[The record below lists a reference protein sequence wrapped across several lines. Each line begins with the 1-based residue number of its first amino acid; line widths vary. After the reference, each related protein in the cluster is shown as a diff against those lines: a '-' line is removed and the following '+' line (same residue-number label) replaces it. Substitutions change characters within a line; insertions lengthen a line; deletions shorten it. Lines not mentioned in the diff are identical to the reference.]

1 MNSPCQ
7 NCPERRLVC
16 HDRCP
21 AYMAYHEERIVI
33 QQKRREASEFH
44 VYMRKTVYQLKRSK
58 KMLK

>member
-21 AYMAYHEERIVI
+21 MYLAYHEERVAECAARRSRRQVDEYIIKAVI
-33 QQKRREASEFH
+33 R
-44 VYMRKTVYQLKRSK
+44 VKRSH
-58 KMLK
+58 

>member
-21 AYMAYHEERIVI
+21 AYMEYHEERVAERAARRSRRQVDEYIIKAVI
-33 QQKRREASEFH
+33 R
-44 VYMRKTVYQLKRSK
+44 VKRSH
-58 KMLK
+58 

>member
-21 AYMAYHEERIVI
+21 AYMEYHERGLQIKE
-33 QQKRREASEFH
+33 Q
-44 VYMRKTVYQLKRSK
+44 MRKDRSVTSYVIEQTMRVVNAKRSH
-58 KMLK
+58 